1 MTTTRLLL
9 LSTLLV
15 AMSAQGEEM
24 DHSHMDHSQLGA
36 ASGEEAPAKTARP
49 SLHGGDNGIHS
60 FVSLDR
66 LEIQENNPRTA
77 VAWELK
83 GWIGTDLSRL
93 WVRSEGE
100 LVSGHAEAAALE
112 VLYGR
117 SISPWWDVV
126 AGLRHDTGPG
136 EAQSFGAIGI
146 QGLAPQRIEI
156 EATAY
161 IGQDGQSA
169 ARVKAEYQ
177 ILFTNRLVLQPRL
190 EADLYGKTDAGRG
203 IGSGLSAIDAGM
215 RLRYEFTR
223 QFAPY
228 IGVERTRTF
237 GDTARLRRA
246 ASLDVADTRVVAGLR
261 TWF

>member
-1 MTTTRLLL
+1 MSTTRTLL
-9 LSTLLV
+9 LSMLLIAV
-15 AMSAQGEEM
+15 SAEGEEM
-24 DHSHMDHSQLGA
+24 DHSQMDHSQVGA
-36 ASGEEAPAKTARP
+36 ASGEVTPARSARP
-49 SLHGGDNGIHS
+49 SVHEDDNAIHS
-60 FVSLDR
+60 YMSLDR
-66 LEIQENNPRTA
+66 LEIQDAGSRTA

-93 WVRSEGE
+93 WLRSEGK
-100 LVSGHAEAAALE
+100 LVSGHAEASELE

-117 SISPWWDVV
+117 SISAWWDVV
-126 AGLRHDTGPG
+126 AGLRRDTGPG
-136 EAQSFGAIGI
+136 DAQSFGAIGI
-146 QGLAPQRIEI
+146 QGLAPQRIEL

-161 IGQDGQSA
+161 IGQGGQFA
-169 ARVKAEYQ
+169 ARAKAEYQ

-190 EADLYGKTDAGRG
+190 EADLNGKTDAGRG
-203 IGSGLSAIDAGM
+203 TGSGLSAMNAGL

-228 IGVERTRTF
+228 IGVEWKRAF

-246 ASLDVADTRVVAGLR
+246 AALDVADMRLVAGVR